1 MFEGLENM
9 VDKINACK
17 GVDLVLCPFCG
28 GEVMFFPK
36 CSCPNAASG
45 LTRSWEFGV
54 GCLVCGIALPK
65 STYRF
70 SVQMTKDGSI
80 DVIEDDRQEAA
91 DVWNRRYEGV

>member
-28 GEVMFFPK
+28 GEVIFFPK

-70 SVQMTKDGSI
+70 SVQMTKNGSI

>member
-28 GEVMFFPK
+28 GEVIFFPK